1 MFNPCQNRGFFQ
13 HSAVTRPPCLVSL
26 LHYSTSFFHQS
37 FWPSLYRLILFNQL
51 ETTLITRALLSTD
64 YLGFQVPSPEP
75 NPGFWERFFFS
86 FQTLKVM
93 TSSPSPPGLWFIHS
107 LRKSNSTAHQLRP
120 VLCVLWLLPKQN
132 TSINPTPLSG
142 LNMDQSTQPL

>member
-75 NPGFWERFFFS
+75 NPGFWERFFFFFPNPESNDEQSLTSRTLVHS
-86 FQTLKVM
+86 FTEKIKLY
-93 TSSPSPPGLWFIHS
+93 S
-107 LRKSNSTAHQLRP
+107 
-120 VLCVLWLLPKQN
+120 
-132 TSINPTPLSG
+132 TSIKARALCSLAPS
-142 LNMDQSTQPL
+142 QAKHFYKSHSTVWT